1 MGMVPNGL
9 LPSASAGVTRR
20 LDPERWAVAED
31 RTAELI
37 ARIQPN
43 AYSEGRR
50 LAVYHYVQRLIMN
63 CLSCQVFTFGS
74 VPLKTYL
81 PDGDIDVTAFS
92 NSEELKE
99 IWANLVRDALEREEK
114 NENAE
119 FHVKEVQYIQAEVK
133 IIKCLV
139 ENIVVDISFNQVGG
153 LCTLCFLEEIDNLIS
168 RNHLFKRS
176 IILIKAWCFYESRIL
191 GAHHGL
197 ISTYALETLV
207 LYIFHI
213 FNNSFT
219 GPLEVLYRFLEFFSN
234 FDWEKFCLSLWGPVP
249 ISSLPDMTAEPPWM
263 DSGELLLN
271 KSFLDTCSS
280 AYGVVPR
287 TQENQGQP
295 FVSKHFNVIDPLRA
309 NNNLGRSVSKGNF
322 FRIRSAFAYGA
333 KRLGKLLECPK
344 EDLIAELNQFFTN
357 TWIRHG
363 SGSRPDV
370 PTPSLVDVRPLKVVP
385 SVVAGSQRSVTAF
398 KKKVEN
404 PKLHASQ
411 DNLRPNQDN
420 LTEVGHIYTDP
431 SQPIHKSDIHYRNL
445 PRAVNPSVT
454 HVQHQKNYTP
464 QGNANVS
471 EQLERNNS
479 AGLMQS
485 ERDKRVPNGLFVN
498 DRNGQNRSRFARTRS
513 SPELT
518 DSSAEG
524 FRGRRTNAVG
534 MEKSLG
540 VDYSSRRNIL
550 VPEVSSN
557 HSTKSSQD
565 ESVSSLNSS
574 SHPSA
579 MAASDSNSVSSSYR
593 DDNGFVMNEELP
605 SVSESSDMHHDEQVL
620 VNLME
625 SVKLHGFNGQIQLP
639 MQIPSH
645 ISIAHPPLLA
655 PTTFSQ
661 KHLAG
666 VPPANLI
673 GTPWLPNMQFLHG
686 FVPPP
691 MAHYVHNPN
700 FAPNIEDGTET
711 EKPNT
716 SDVNHDA
723 GKTWQ
728 EYGVGFS
735 RQFDPEARDPHI
747 YGIDGKEHSSL
758 PNGVPGAPLERQ
770 MKFTVEN
777 NGVDDETYT
786 GMFQNHTSREAAV
799 DYSKR
804 SGYVN
809 VLSSHASSSK
819 GKTLDS
825 SSWDEM
831 TVNTTRPSREK
842 WGKRSA
848 FAAPVTTTH
857 GKTGWQMGNT
867 AEHLPAEV
875 NDGPRNGTVVPIIT
889 EASEIV
895 TGSDSFSAQSRTS
908 RVPNDFDP
916 SQIGMPNPVFAP
928 FLIGSPQHRQGDS
941 SGLTFVQTGPPVPF
955 VVLPFVPGNSDG
967 SDPQFERSEGIDQLP
982 ANTVGQFFGSLN
994 DVHQQDSSATSTVSS
1009 SSMTEPS
1016 GEHKPDILN
1025 SDFVSHWHNL
1035 QYGRLCQNPRPM
1047 DPVLYPVPVPPM
1059 YLQGHAPWDGPGRP
1073 AAPNVNWPQM
1083 VGGQRVFPVM
1093 PVQPSTERTG
1103 VLQHYGEDAPR
1114 YRGGTGTYL
1123 PNPKVPYRDRHSNS
1137 RNYRGGYNGDRGDYS
1152 DKEGSWINSKQR
1164 NPNCGYGRSQSER
1177 SGMRSDRQV
1186 TDESQSDRQ
1195 RRTYRNDSY
1204 RHEAS
1209 SQYLVQGQPFGS
1221 TSSMRKPGNT
1231 AHGVYAQPSM
1241 SSNGAGAL
1249 SGPPG
1254 PPFFMVY
1261 SYEQGSNHGASS
1273 SEPIEFG
1280 SLGPLPAADGDD
1292 IPRSTRQV
1300 MPNGF
1305 YGQRRGPYR
1314 GGSSHSS
1321 PDQPSSPQHRR

>member
-1 MGMVPNGL
+1 
-9 LPSASAGVTRR
+9 
-20 LDPERWAVAED
+20 
-31 RTAELI
+31 
-37 ARIQPN
+37 
-43 AYSEGRR
+43 
-50 LAVYHYVQRLIMN
+50 
-63 CLSCQVFTFGS
+63 
-74 VPLKTYL
+74 
-81 PDGDIDVTAFS
+81 
-92 NSEELKE
+92 
-99 IWANLVRDALEREEK
+99 
-114 NENAE
+114 
-119 FHVKEVQYIQAEVK
+119 
-133 IIKCLV
+133 
-139 ENIVVDISFNQVGG
+139 
-153 LCTLCFLEEIDNLIS
+153 
-168 RNHLFKRS
+168 
-176 IILIKAWCFYESRIL
+176 
-191 GAHHGL
+191 
-197 ISTYALETLV
+197 
-207 LYIFHI
+207 
-213 FNNSFT
+213 
-219 GPLEVLYRFLEFFSN
+219 
-234 FDWEKFCLSLWGPVP
+234 
-249 ISSLPDMTAEPPWM
+249 
-263 DSGELLLN
+263 
-271 KSFLDTCSS
+271 
-280 AYGVVPR
+280 
-287 TQENQGQP
+287 
-295 FVSKHFNVIDPLRA
+295 
-309 NNNLGRSVSKGNF
+309 
-322 FRIRSAFAYGA
+322 
-333 KRLGKLLECPK
+333 
-344 EDLIAELNQFFTN
+344 
-357 TWIRHG
+357 
-363 SGSRPDV
+363 
-370 PTPSLVDVRPLKVVP
+370 
-385 SVVAGSQRSVTAF
+385 
-398 KKKVEN
+398 
-404 PKLHASQ
+404 
-411 DNLRPNQDN
+411 
-420 LTEVGHIYTDP
+420 
-431 SQPIHKSDIHYRNL
+431 
-445 PRAVNPSVT
+445 
-454 HVQHQKNYTP
+454 
-464 QGNANVS
+464 
-471 EQLERNNS
+471 
-479 AGLMQS
+479 
-485 ERDKRVPNGLFVN
+485 
-498 DRNGQNRSRFARTRS
+498 
-513 SPELT
+513 
-518 DSSAEG
+518 
-524 FRGRRTNAVG
+524 
-534 MEKSLG
+534 
-540 VDYSSRRNIL
+540 
-550 VPEVSSN
+550 
-557 HSTKSSQD
+557 
-565 ESVSSLNSS
+565 
-574 SHPSA
+574 

-645 ISIAHPPLLA
+645 MSVAHPPLLA

-691 MAHYVHNPN
+691 MAHYIHNPN

-848 FAAPVTTTH
+848 FAAPATTTH

-867 AEHLPAEV
+867 VEHLPAEV

-908 RVPNDFDP
+908 QVPNDFDP

-967 SDPQFERSEGIDQLP
+967 SGPQFERSEGIDQLP

-1047 DPVLYPVPVPPM
+1047 GPVLYPVPVPPM
-1059 YLQGHAPWDGPGRP
+1059 YLQGHAPGDGPGRP

-1093 PVQPSTERTG
+1093 PVQPFTERTG

-1123 PNPKVPYRDRHSNS
+1123 PNPV
-1137 RNYRGGYNGDRGDYS
+1137 
-1152 DKEGSWINSKQR
+1152 
-1164 NPNCGYGRSQSER
+1164 
-1177 SGMRSDRQV
+1177 
-1186 TDESQSDRQ
+1186 
-1195 RRTYRNDSY
+1195 RT
-1204 RHEAS
+1204 
-1209 SQYLVQGQPFGS
+1209 
-1221 TSSMRKPGNT
+1221 
-1231 AHGVYAQPSM
+1231 
-1241 SSNGAGAL
+1241 
-1249 SGPPG
+1249 
-1254 PPFFMVY
+1254 
-1261 SYEQGSNHGASS
+1261 
-1273 SEPIEFG
+1273 
-1280 SLGPLPAADGDD
+1280 
-1292 IPRSTRQV
+1292 
-1300 MPNGF
+1300 
-1305 YGQRRGPYR
+1305 
-1314 GGSSHSS
+1314 
-1321 PDQPSSPQHRR
+1321 